1 MFSFP
6 ILLLVSWV
14 EMQWHFL
21 FWRKSNLD
29 DCGAL
34 TAAVSGCGIKLVKG
48 EAFESR
54 EGFRNRKSNTQKNPT
69 HEEGQINS
77 SHFSI
82 LSLLWNAPC
91 LVGFCVQRWCEHP
104 RAFTDVLQQGWST
117 LGLFNLQSCP
127 RDWPRPGGSGHRGKC
142 LSSCHQLL
150 SCMDSSLRQVY
161 LPFFSLITW

>member
-1 MFSFP
+1 
-6 ILLLVSWV
+6 
-14 EMQWHFL
+14 MQWHFL

-48 EAFESR
+48 EAFKSR

-77 SHFSI
+77 SHFRI

-104 RAFTDVLQQGWST
+104 RAFAAVLQQGWST
-117 LGLFNLQSCP
+117 LGLFNHVPGTDPGQEAQGTGANVSLHAISSSAAWTPASDKSICP
-127 RDWPRPGGSGHRGKC
+127 FSVSLHDNFAF
-142 LSSCHQLL
+142 LS
-150 SCMDSSLRQVY
+150 
-161 LPFFSLITW
+161 TA